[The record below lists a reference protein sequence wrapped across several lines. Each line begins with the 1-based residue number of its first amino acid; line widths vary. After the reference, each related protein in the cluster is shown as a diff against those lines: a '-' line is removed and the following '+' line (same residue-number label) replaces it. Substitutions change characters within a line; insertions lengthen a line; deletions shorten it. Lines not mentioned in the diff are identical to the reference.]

1 MAIRINR
8 VYTRGGDTGETS
20 LVGGQRIAKDA
31 VRIEGYGTVDELNA
45 VVGLARTANRR
56 ANETATGVVSSG
68 DRARIERILERI
80 QNELFNLGSDLA
92 TLPAD
97 RHPKQPVIER
107 RHVQHVEKTIDALN
121 AALPELKS
129 FVLPGGGEV
138 AALLHQARTV
148 CRRAERIVTTLAR
161 VEVIGDQCLVY
172 LNRLSDLFFVL
183 SRFASR
189 AYGEEEALWDPST
202 VR

>member
-8 VYTRGGDTGETS
+8 VYTRGGDAGETS

-31 VRIEGYGTVDELNA
+31 VRIESYGTVDELNA
-45 VVGLARTANRR
+45 IVGLARTANRK
-56 ANETATGVVSSG
+56 AGSAGAA
-68 DRARIERILERI
+68 DRARLERILERI

-97 RHPKQPVIER
+97 RHPKQPVIEK
-107 RHVQHVEKTIDALN
+107 RHVQHLEKTIDSLN
-121 AALPELKS
+121 VGLPELGS

-138 AALLHQARTV
+138 SALLHQARTV

-189 AYGEEEALWDPST
+189 AYGEEETLWDPSAG
-202 VR
+202 R

>member
-1 MAIRINR
+1 MPIRINR
-8 VYTRGGDTGETS
+8 VYTRGGDKGETS
-20 LVGGQRIAKDA
+20 LVGGQRIAKDS
-31 VRIEGYGTVDELNA
+31 VRIESFGTIDELNS
-45 VVGLARTANRR
+45 VVGLTRTANRM
-56 ANETATGVVSSG
+56 APAISAG
-68 DRARIERILERI
+68 DRVRIERILERI
-80 QNELFNLGSDLA
+80 QHELFHLGSDLA

-107 RHVQHVEKTIDALN
+107 RHVRFLEKTIDALN
-121 AALPELKS
+121 SGLPELNS

-138 AALLHQARTV
+138 SALLHQARTV

-161 VEVIGDQCLVY
+161 HEAIGAQCLVY

-189 AYGEEEALWDPST
+189 AYGEAETLWDPALC
-202 VR
+202 R